1 MSDIIFG
8 KNPVLEAIKA
18 KKDIEKIYVVATLR
32 GELEIT
38 IRHWC
43 KENNVPL
50 AKIPELKMNEMCKS
64 RVHQGVAA
72 IISPI
77 SYQDVFEVL
86 SNEEATGKNPLLLIL
101 DSVTDI
107 RNIGAVARSSLFFGA
122 SALVITGNFAGRINE
137 EAVKSSAGA
146 LLKIPVCRYPSLL
159 GLMASLQNKGVQLVG
174 TALNAT
180 IEISE
185 ADYTSP
191 TAFILGSEDKG
202 LHYKVTEN
210 TDINIKINGTSSFDS
225 INVSVA
231 AGICMYECQ
240 RQRKK

>member
-18 KKDIEKIYVVATLR
+18 KKDIEKIYVLATLR

-38 IRHWC
+38 IRQWC

-50 AKIPELKMNEMCKS
+50 AKIPEIKMNEICRTK
-64 RVHQGVAA
+64 VHQGVAA

-77 SYQDVFEVL
+77 TYQDIFEVL
-86 SNEEATGKNPLLLIL
+86 ANEEAAGKTPLILIL
-101 DSVTDI
+101 DGVTDI
-107 RNIGAVARSSLFFGA
+107 RNIGAVARSALFFGA
-122 SALVITGNFAGRINE
+122 SGLVITGNFAGRINE

-146 LLKIPVCRYPSLL
+146 LLKIPVSRYTSLL

-174 TALNAT
+174 TTLNASVG
-180 IEISE
+180 INE
-185 ADYTSP
+185 ADYSIP

-210 TDINIKINGTSSFDS
+210 TDINVKIQGASDFDS

-231 AGICMYECQ
+231 AGICLYECQ
-240 RQRKK
+240 RQRKN